1 MKKNAKISL
10 AVVLC
15 LVVSMFAGCLTGFAA
30 TPDAAKVDKYA
41 DVGEGHWAYPWVTF
55 MTDNGYIHGYPAE
68 ENEGQE
74 LYKPDQLITRAE
86 FVTILYFMFN
96 PTANMSESFTDLG
109 ADDWYYEFISKA
121 VGTGYLSGYGD
132 GTVKPNAFI
141 TREEATSVV
150 YRAFK
155 IDKYTEVSNFADEA
169 QISDWAYEAIMSLAE
184 LGIVVGYT
192 GEEETLS
199 SIQPKVNIKRAEVAS
214 LLANADKF
222 YPTSVRYSADAK
234 AELTEAGGVLGFD
247 AYPKN
252 TSDKL
257 TVEIGV
263 EPETTYTITYT
274 KNGTSA
280 TVTPDQ
286 LKDITFTADE
296 LKNANFKVNFPN
308 AKEGDKFT
316 VTVKAYDDEYA
327 ENDKLVGEVSYE
339 VEFGTVEPTPTT
351 EPTPTPSVTPIGG
364 GGSSAVR
371 YTVTYYDV
379 TSGTAV
385 KIGDERV
392 VSGRTANFPD
402 PEDNTKAYTWYTNE
416 SCTTRADVNAKI
428 TAETSFYAKL
438 GRDRVLESL
447 AAYQATKSTAATE
460 STKLNANIKADPA
473 ALEKDMIK
481 IIVTND
487 NNALSDGDGYDDI
500 TAGSAMM
507 NTYRDV
513 ARFVVKNSTAFS
525 DVTIKSSTKFVYV
538 KYFRAMIKTVDAA
551 ADKAIAEYK
560 SALAAGAGTDDRKQA
575 AYNAFLIGAATG
587 ANSAIDT
594 AMSDEG
600 LPTELKSDIK
610 NMAKDYVGQ
619 LLFKATGKTTE
630 AEALAELKTMLEAKD
645 ATSATFDAEVK
656 AMISGATLFNVTED

>member
-30 TPDAAKVDKYA
+30 TPDAAKVEKYA

-68 ENEGQE
+68 ENDGQE

-86 FVTILYFMFN
+86 FVTILYFMLN

-109 ADDWYYEFISKA
+109 VDDWYYEFINKA
-121 VGTGYLSGYGD
+121 VGTGYMSGYGD

-155 IDKYTEVSNFADEA
+155 IDKYTNATSFADEA

-192 GEEETLS
+192 GAEETLS

-222 YPTSVRYSADAK
+222 YPTSVRYSGSART
-234 AELTEAGGVLGFD
+234 ELTDNGGTLGFD
-247 AYPKN
+247 VFPKN
-252 TSDKL
+252 TSDQL
-257 TVEIGV
+257 TVEISV
-263 EPETTYTITYT
+263 EPDTTFTITYT
-274 KNGTSA
+274 KNGSSV
-280 TVTPDQ
+280 TVTPDEF
-286 LKDITFTADE
+286 KDVVFTADE
-296 LKNANFKVNFPN
+296 LKNADIKVNFPN

-316 VTVKAYDDEYA
+316 VTVKTFDAEYA
-327 ENDKLVGEVSYE
+327 DNDHLVGETSY
-339 VEFGTVEPTPTT
+339 VIEFGAE
-351 EPTPTPSVTPIGG
+351 EPTPTPTPTTSPTVTPITSG
-364 GGSSAVR
+364 GGSSVR
-371 YTVTYYDV
+371 YLVTYYLVDGSSTTKLGEENV
-379 TSGTAV
+379 ASGSTA
-385 KIGDERV
+385 
-392 VSGRTANFPD
+392 SFPEPD
-402 PEDNTKAYTWYTNE
+402 DNTKAYVWYTDE
-416 SCTTRADVNAKI
+416 ACTVRADVTAGI
-428 TAETSFYAKL
+428 TAATSFYAKL
-438 GRDRVLESL
+438 ERDRVVESL
-447 AAYQATKSTAATE
+447 VAYQATKGKADTDATD
-460 STKLNANIKADPA
+460 KDANIKADPDTM
-473 ALEKDMIK
+473 EKDMIK

-487 NNALSDGDGYDDI
+487 NNALGDGAGYDDI
-500 TAGSAMM
+500 TASSPMM
-507 NTYRDV
+507 DTYRDV

-525 DVTIKSSTKFVYV
+525 DATIKSSTKFVYV

-560 SALAAGAGTDDRKQA
+560 AALADATGEDRKQA

-594 AMSDEG
+594 AMADES
-600 LPTELKSDIK
+600 LPNTLKSDIK

-619 LLFKATGKTTE
+619 ILLTATGKTTE

-656 AMISGATLFNVTED
+656 AMISAKTLFNVTEQ